1 MLAGAGELLVDGL
14 GEEFEALVLGA
25 VTEVRGHLRIPR
37 IRIVEAAEKP
47 QGFRGG
53 QHDGRLARRHID
65 ARVPAVPTAF
75 DDPADGVTDPLAPT
89 SQKECHIGESFS

>member
-1 MLAGAGELLVDGL
+1 M
-14 GEEFEALVLGA
+14 LGA

-53 QHDGRLARRHID
+53 QYDGRLARRHID
-65 ARVPAVPTAF
+65 ARVPAVPTAL

-89 SQKECHIGESFS
+89 SQEECHIGESFS